1 MKYDTPAILDSYSA
15 EDHRR
20 RLENIATCERGIG
33 KYMRKHLVTS
43 YIPGQCVYRLHG
55 ENFTPDEED
64 DRELA
69 KLQEN
74 GIGLIQVWSSW
85 WNNCWGGKPMYQSK
99 NADGFRRLI
108 ELVHSHGMK
117 IIPYTSTNFFERTDP
132 NFRPEWAMHSRFDLV
147 EHNYHLAHC
156 SFASPGW
163 REHVLAPMIRIMD
176 EFDVDGL
183 YNDMGYMR
191 PSDFVGYGKYYH
203 QYPRLAEDEVLA
215 FQESATHDGALQ
227 DVLGLIYAEV
237 KRRGGVY
244 KLHKEGCDRACTDFR
259 VYDYLW
265 VGEAVWDINFLT
277 ETVKNYDPYVVPEF
291 SRHYKLEDEN
301 ELYLNSFPYM
311 QFPVTRTANTGGT
324 LDSQE
329 IHAHWLKHYIPVV
342 EEGTWA
348 WLNVSETRLLK
359 SPLSEDIVVSVFANR
374 DLYMVIANFGQQ
386 KVDVTTM
393 DKYVSVTQPD
403 AVPMKQW
410 SLEPR
415 SFQIMRRIPDQD

>member
-1 MKYDTPAILDSYSA
+1 MKNIAPPILTTYSA

-20 RLENIATCERGIG
+20 RLENIAICERSIG
-33 KYMRKHLVTS
+33 GYMRKHLVTS
-43 YIPGQCVYRLHG
+43 YIPGQCVYQLRG
-55 ENFTPDEED
+55 ENFTPDKED

-69 KLQEN
+69 KLREN

-85 WNNCWGGKPMYQSK
+85 WDNCWGGKPMYQSK

-108 ELVHSHGMK
+108 DLVHNHGMK

-132 NFRPEWAMHSRFDLV
+132 NFQPEWALHSKYDLV

-163 REHVLAPMIRIMD
+163 REHVLASTIGIMD
-176 EFDVDGL
+176 EFEVDGL

-191 PSDFVGYGKYYH
+191 PSDFVGYGKYYQ
-203 QYPRLAEDEVLA
+203 QYPKLAKDEVTA
-215 FQESATHDGALQ
+215 FEENATQDGALQ
-227 DVLGLIYAEV
+227 DMLGLIYAEM
-237 KRRGGVY
+237 KRRGGIY
-244 KLHKEGCDRACTDFR
+244 KLHKEGCDSVHTDFR

-265 VGEAVWDINFLT
+265 VGEAVWGIDFLR
-277 ETVKNYDPYVVPEF
+277 ESIRNYDPYVVPEYSRYF
-291 SRHYKLEDEN
+291 SLDDES
-301 ELYLNSFPYM
+301 ELYLNSIPYM

-329 IHAHWLKHYIPVV
+329 VHAHWLKHYIPMV

-348 WLNVSETRLLK
+348 WLDVSETRLLE
-359 SPLSEDIVVSVFANR
+359 SPLPEDIVVSVFANR
-374 DLYMVIANFGQQ
+374 DLYLVIANFGQQ
-386 KVDVTTM
+386 KLNVMTR
-393 DKYVSVTQPD
+393 DKYVSVIQSG

-415 SFQIMRRIPDQD
+415 SFRIIRRVPDQE